1 MATIL
6 LIEDDTALQ
15 EAYSF
20 LLSTEDHVVTSA
32 YNGQEGID
40 KAKQQTYDIILL
52 DIHMPIM
59 DGLEF
64 LEAFQSIRPSAT
76 KIIVFSNMVEP
87 EIESEALKL
96 GADACILKSSM
107 TPTSMLSVVQENL
120 ET

>member
-40 KAKQQTYDIILL
+40 LRYHSSRYTHA
-52 DIHMPIM
+52 HH
-59 DGLEF
+59 G
-64 LEAFQSIRPSAT
+64 RPRIS
-76 KIIVFSNMVEP
+76 
-87 EIESEALKL
+87 
-96 GADACILKSSM
+96 
-107 TPTSMLSVVQENL
+107 
-120 ET
+120 